1 MAGAT
6 RGSSAAWASEN
17 GEPSDATWRPGFATS
32 IQGRR
37 PHRCQRCSAPAGT
50 PGTATVAGPIS
61 YGICCPTY
69 ITSMAVPELARLPS
83 RPGTVTKKSTHVTS
97 PVAWS
102 KQVAKPPP
110 PSPVKMVSA
119 AQLTS
124 IMPTAAST
132 ALPPCFNSAA
142 PASAVTRWPAAT
154 PARNLGRDRR
164 LVTAIWW
171 HQPDAGGRCCK
182 LWRAISGPCRQVPVI
197 GRHNNRCD
205 LIWLVP
211 SDRIVRLLRRGRRGV
226 PCLQLESS
234 SKAGRRTARL
244 LSPGLLGRDTPP
256 APYDFRVVRA
266 RSRATRPTPWV
277 GHTGVREKDDC
288 GGTEDPHSA
297 EGLRPRG
304 DRLLGTQDR

>member
-17 GEPSDATWRPGFATS
+17 GEPSDATWRPGFTTS

-61 YGICCPTY
+61 YGICCPTN

-83 RPGTVTKKSTHVTS
+83 RPGTVTKKSTQVTS

-132 ALPPCFNSAA
+132 ALPPCFSSSA
-142 PASAVTRWPAAT
+142 PASAVARCPAAT
-154 PARNLGRDRR
+154 PARSFTRGGSF
-164 LVTAIWW
+164 VTAISW
-171 HQPDAGGRCCK
+171 HQPDARAGDVRRFWRRIAPKFACTTPTQRGRS
-182 LWRAISGPCRQVPVI
+182 LERSQASLR
-197 GRHNNRCD
+197 D
-205 LIWLVP
+205 LIWIDP

-226 PCLQLESS
+226 PCPQLNSS
-234 SKAGRRTARL
+234 FKAGRRTARL
-244 LSPGLLGRDTPP
+244 LSPGLLGPGHSLQHVRLQQGRARGKWGDTP
-256 APYDFRVVRA
+256 DRVGRTYQ
-266 RSRATRPTPWV
+266 RYERRTN
-277 GHTGVREKDDC
+277 C

-297 EGLRPRG
+297 QGL
-304 DRLLGTQDR
+304 